1 MPTHQPDPAQPPSGT
16 PRALID
22 AGLQLFGQTGFAAA
36 STRRIAALAQTN
48 VASIAYHFGGKEGLH
63 DACVAEVARRLSG
76 VVGPPPDAKDMT
88 PAMARAALE
97 ALVRA
102 MVQYL
107 LTMQG
112 ARDVVAFILRLMTD
126 GSPEA
131 IDRLYAALIEPRHR
145 DLCQLWAIATGAD
158 AESEQ
163 TRLAVFSALGQV
175 LYFRIGLP
183 VVMRRMAWD
192 DIGPAQV
199 SAVTDTVVGN
209 LRAMLNEETAT

>member
-1 MPTHQPDPAQPPSGT
+1 MPTHHTEPADPPSGT

-22 AGLQLFGQTGFAAA
+22 AGLQLFGQTGFAAT
-36 STRRIAALAQTN
+36 STRQIAALAQTN

-76 VVGPPPDAKDMT
+76 VVGPPSAVGEMT

-97 ALVRA
+97 AMVRA
-102 MVQYL
+102 MVHYL

-112 ARDVVAFILRLMTD
+112 ARDVVAFILRLMTE

-131 IDRLYAALIEPRHR
+131 IDRLYAALIDPKHR
-145 DLCQLWAIATGAD
+145 ELCRMWATATGGD
-158 AESEQ
+158 AESAS

-192 DIGPAQV
+192 DIGPEQV
-199 SAVTDTVVGN
+199 SAVTETVVGN
-209 LRAMLNEETAT
+209 LRAMLNEEVAT